1 MADIQSV
8 TAEIRR
14 GRKKKEETTGQKY
27 NGLHR
32 VTTKNLSWVGVALYV
47 MRSGNGFGPILE
59 HNNKIYSKNTKHKA
73 HRHTN
78 TEKLTI
84 TQANWR

>member
-1 MADIQSV
+1 MADIQSA

-32 VTTKNLSWVGVALYV
+32 VTTKKLKLGLVAVYI
-47 MRSGNGFGPILE
+47 MWSGNGFGPILE